1 LIRPVSALLIAA
13 AASGCASYRA
23 APLAPDAIA
32 VSYARRALDPVA
44 TQQSLTRVAPNVVWD
59 GQTWDRMSL
68 FAAALELNPRIAEA
82 RAHARSAEASARAAR
97 AGRSITL
104 TVAAEYARN
113 ASEASPWLYGVTSD
127 VPLDIG
133 ARRSSRISA
142 ADFSGIG
149 ARFDYAEVV
158 WSVRMALRRALAE
171 RFLAA
176 REVQIGEELSAIRA
190 RQLAAIQARFS
201 SGEAARADLERVR
214 TEAAGDAR
222 RLTDAQARLMAA
234 RIALADALGVSIN
247 SLENVPLTWTEF
259 DAPAAA
265 DAVQIDQTR
274 QAALLARADILR
286 ASAAYDQSEA
296 DLRGE
301 VARQWP
307 ELHIGPGYTWER
319 GLVKLPFSIGLV
331 LPPLDFNHNAVEAAE
346 ARRSEAG
353 LHLEAI
359 IASAQSS
366 IDAALAEQGAA
377 NAALARVRN
386 ADLFG
391 AHSAADQADEEIAS
405 GAIDRVDW
413 CAAQASL
420 RLAQLGEV
428 DALRRV
434 HAADAA
440 LEDALRRPLEGPE
453 LAIAPSAAVS
463 GETRP

>member
-1 LIRPVSALLIAA
+1 MIRPVSALLIAA

-23 APLAPDAIA
+23 APLAPEAIA
-32 VSYARRALDPVA
+32 VSYARRALDPGA
-44 TQQSLTRVAPNVVWD
+44 TQRSLTRVAPNAPWD

-97 AGRSITL
+97 AGPSITL
-104 TVAAEYARN
+104 TVTAEYARS

-158 WSVRMALRRALAE
+158 WGVRMALRRALAE

-190 RQLAAIQARFS
+190 RQLAAIQARFD

-259 DAPAAA
+259 DAPVAAN
-265 DAVQIDQTR
+265 AVQIELTR
-274 QAALLARADILR
+274 QAALLARSDILR

-307 ELHIGPGYTWER
+307 ELHFGPGYTWER

-366 IDAALAEQGAA
+366 IDAALAEQATA
-377 NAALARVRN
+377 VTSLARVRS
-386 ADLFG
+386 ADLSG

-420 RLAQLGEV
+420 RLAQLAEV

-453 LAIAPSAAVS
+453 LAIAPSAAIS

>member
-1 LIRPVSALLIAA
+1 MIRAASALLIAA
-13 AASGCASYRA
+13 AASGCASYRP

-32 VSYARRALDPVA
+32 VSYARRALEPTA
-44 TQQSLTRVAPNVVWD
+44 TQRSLTRIAPDAVWD

-97 AGRSITL
+97 AGPSITL
-104 TVAAEYARN
+104 TLTAEYARN

-127 VPLDIG
+127 VPVDVG
-133 ARRSSRISA
+133 ARRSSRINAVEYAS
-142 ADFSGIG
+142 IG
-149 ARFDYAEVV
+149 ARFDYAEMV

-171 RFLAA
+171 RFIAA
-176 REVQIGEELSAIRA
+176 REVQIGEELNTIRA
-190 RQLAAIQARFS
+190 RQLAAMQARFD
-201 SGEAARADLERVR
+201 SGEATRADLERVR
-214 TEAAGDAR
+214 AEAAGDAR

-234 RIALADALGVSIN
+234 RIALADALGVSID

-259 DAPAAA
+259 DAPLAANA
-265 DAVQIDQTR
+265 AQIEQLR
-274 QAALLARADILR
+274 QVALLARADILR

-296 DLRGE
+296 ELRGE

-319 GLVKLPFSIGLV
+319 GLVKLPFAIGLA

-346 ARRSEAG
+346 ARRAEAG
-353 LHLEAI
+353 AHLEAI

-377 NAALARVRN
+377 GLALARVRS
-386 ADLFG
+386 ADLSG
-391 AHSAADQADEEIAS
+391 ARLAADQADEEIAG

-413 CAAQASL
+413 CAAQVSL
-420 RLAQLGEV
+420 RLAQLAEV

-453 LAIAPSAAVS
+453 LAITPGPVLS